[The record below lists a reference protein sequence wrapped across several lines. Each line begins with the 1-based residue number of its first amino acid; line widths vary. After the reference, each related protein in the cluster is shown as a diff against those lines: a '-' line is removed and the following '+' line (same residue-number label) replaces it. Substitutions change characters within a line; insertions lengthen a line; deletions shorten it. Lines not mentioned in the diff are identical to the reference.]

1 MGNNHRLIH
10 WSRDELATGAAENT
24 HRVSGRRGIVKVKSW
39 QMSAAFVAVSLMC
52 GSMVGVAPVA
62 LAADMDQ
69 TLVGITYD
77 TSTFGLGPAI
87 PYDAANPPTFQADQV
102 FWLTISVQNT
112 GSLTW
117 GWDASQGWVPASLL
131 SRNPDYNTVF
141 GTFFITNTHMTD
153 IEPGDTFDFQSG
165 LRAPAT
171 PGVYT
176 MTWQAVEWSVGTG
189 DYTQAPSFGDPI
201 TITVNVVARTDSPPP
216 AQPRTPGL
224 IDGSDFEYMGS
235 FSLPTVPVDDGFN
248 SDTTYF
254 NSGLTLRNVNGEE
267 RLILAAGTYQEVLY
281 EVAVPTL
288 GKVVGSDLSAVPV
301 APLRT
306 VFGMMPLLYGDSS
319 DTSQNSNHGMMWYD
333 QANDTLYWTD
343 YVFYTAGGATHTPI
357 LHAGSIASGTLT
369 QTGEWY
375 EPDVRTS
382 PQAAFWSGVTPIPQD
397 FADQYTGGKTLGMGY
412 GGTNFPASS
421 SFGPALAAVD
431 ASGPSGSTMVQQPLF
446 YYYGGY
452 MNTSG
457 MAVRDG
463 NYFIGVPDGTR
474 AQPASP
480 WLGYWGAW
488 DNVGSGLFIDLPG
501 QQGYLTFTHQVTGR
515 WDYGSNMDLTY
526 DNPWYFYSYDELG
539 QAAQGQISGRE
550 VTPSSMSYVDLP
562 NITGSPDQ
570 YIAGS
575 AFDPSTRLLY
585 VYAMQAYGQV
595 GCCSKPP
602 LVDVYY
608 VMPDLASIA
617 VTTPPDK
624 TTYLPGDKLDLSGM
638 VVTATYTD
646 GSTKDVTADVTTDP
660 SDGATLDTVGTQ
672 TIQVAYTDKGLTQTT
687 DFEVN
692 VAAAPPPPVLAAV
705 VTTSS
710 VMVGGTA
717 RAYAT
722 GFAPG
727 EQVTVTM
734 YSNPY
739 VVGTFTADGNGRVDV
754 SWTVPIGTSL
764 GAHLVEFA
772 GLSSGTVSA
781 PFTVTRMLASM
792 GGSVADRGVPLFG
805 GLPAVGLVAG
815 VAMLLFVAGAKK
827 RSLAVK

>member
-1 MGNNHRLIH
+1 AL
-10 WSRDELATGAAENT
+10 
-24 HRVSGRRGIVKVKSW
+24 
-39 QMSAAFVAVSLMC
+39 VAVSLMC
-52 GSMVGVAPVA
+52 GSLAGVAPVA
-62 LAADMDQ
+62 HAADMDD

-77 TSTFGLGPAI
+77 TSTFGLGPAT
-87 PYDAANPPTFQADQV
+87 PYDAANPPTFQAGQV
-102 FWLTISVQNT
+102 FWLTITVQNT
-112 GSLTW
+112 GTLTW

-131 SRNPDYNTVF
+131 SRNPAYNTVF
-141 GTFFITNTHMTD
+141 GTFFIANTHMTD

-201 TITVNVVARTDSPPP
+201 SITVNVVARTDSPPP

-235 FSLPTVPVDDGFN
+235 FSLPTVPVDPGFN
-248 SDTTYF
+248 SETTYF
-254 NSGLTLRNVNGEE
+254 NSGLTLRNVGGEE

-281 EVAVPTL
+281 EVAVPAL
-288 GKVVGSDLSAVPV
+288 GKVVGDDLSAVPV

-306 VFGMMPLLYGDSS
+306 VFGMMPLLYGNSS
-319 DTSQNSNHGMMWYD
+319 DMSQNSNHGMMWYD
-333 QANDTLYWTD
+333 QANETLYWTD
-343 YVFYTAGGATHTPI
+343 YVFYTAAGGPTHTPI
-357 LHAGSIASGTLT
+357 LHAGTIASGTLT

-375 EPDVRTS
+375 EPDVRPA

-431 ASGPSGSTMVQQPLF
+431 ASGPSGSTMVQQPIL

-515 WDYGSNMDLTY
+515 WDYGSNYDLTY

-539 QAAQGQISGRE
+539 QASLGQISGRE
-550 VTPSSMSYVDLP
+550 VTPYSMSYMDLP
-562 NITGSPDQ
+562 NIAGSPGQ

-624 TTYLPGDKLDLSGM
+624 TTYLSGDKLDLSGM

-646 GSTKDVTADVTTDP
+646 GSTKDVTTEVTTDP
-660 SDGATLDTVGTQ
+660 ADGATLSTVGSQ
-672 TIQVAYTDKGLTQTT
+672 AIQVTYTDKGLTQTAG
-687 DFEVN
+687 FQVN
-692 VAAAPPPPVLAAV
+692 VAAAATLSSDSSLMSLGVDHGALSPSFDPAVTAYSVNVDNAVTSVLVSATAAGSGATVGGTGPHAVSVGDNPIRVTVTAADGTISTYMVTVTRATAQPPPPVSAPS
-705 VTTSS
+705 TGIS
-710 VMVGGTA
+710 VATGGTMA
-717 RAYAT
+717 DW
-722 GFAPG
+722 GFP
-727 EQVTVTM
+727 
-734 YSNPY
+734 
-739 VVGTFTADGNGRVDV
+739 
-754 SWTVPIGTSL
+754 
-764 GAHLVEFA
+764 
-772 GLSSGTVSA
+772 LS
-781 PFTVTRMLASM
+781 
-792 GGSVADRGVPLFG
+792 GGG
-805 GLPAVGLVAG
+805 PAVGLVAG
-815 VAMLLFVAGAKK
+815 LVVLLLVAGVKK